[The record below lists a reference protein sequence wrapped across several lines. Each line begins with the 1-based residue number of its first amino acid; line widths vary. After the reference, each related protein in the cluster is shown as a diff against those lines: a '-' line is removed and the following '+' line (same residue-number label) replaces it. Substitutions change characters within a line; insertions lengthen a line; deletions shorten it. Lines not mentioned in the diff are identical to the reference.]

1 METRP
6 SAIASCQARAGP
18 RAVLVTGASG
28 GIGQAISRGF
38 GNAGWCVGIHYHREK
53 LAAEST
59 LHDVQE
65 AGGSGHFYEADVRDA
80 QAVHHVL
87 AAFIRDSPRVVSSV
101 CSAGVGSRSV
111 LLKLS
116 SEGWAE
122 VLATNLTGTSHI
134 LRAMVLLLAAH

>member
-6 SAIASCQARAGP
+6 SATASCQAKAGP

-38 GNAGWCVGIHYHREK
+38 GKAGWCVGIHYHREK

-65 AGGSGHFYEADVRDA
+65 AGGSGLLYEADLRDA
-80 QAVHHVL
+80 QAVHHLV
-87 AAFIRDSPRVVSSV
+87 AAFSRDNPRPVEASV
-101 CSAGVGSRSV
+101 RFNVGGAAKGAESKQEPLAISEMNSRSV
-111 LLKLS
+111 YF
-116 SEGWAE
+116 
-122 VLATNLTGTSHI
+122 
-134 LRAMVLLLAAH
+134 R